1 MFIACYELYTLP
13 TWELELIAIFECFP
27 LNKFY
32 MLKDKLLLAKKTKNK
47 QKGPIDIHLI

>member
-1 MFIACYELYTLP
+1 MNYTLG

-47 QKGPIDIHLI
+47 QKGPIDIYI